1 MRGRD
6 VLSFMAFAV
15 MIVFALS
22 YIGSLGVRVRPPSDR
37 TNLSMTVADINGI
50 VVDSNILLRGVP
62 VGKVSHIESSVAGAT
77 IDFYVDGRFPIPADC
92 DVRLDNLSALGET
105 YIGLFPRRQG
115 GPMLHDGQHI
125 ATELVEQPPSITEL
139 AASVTRLL
147 NQLDPDAL
155 ERIIGEADAAL
166 PDPNSVLPNLG
177 HASELLRNTAANM
190 HGQGRVLLSNF
201 ETLLQNAG
209 WVGPVLASTAP
220 ELSDSADKAAQV
232 LQGFSVGAL
241 EIKPG
246 GMKKFGFFLDRI
258 KKLLDANGGDLK
270 VLGEAFRPRV
280 RAIAGAL
287 LNFDPSQILAN
298 ILATVPEDGA
308 ITLRVTIPPN

>member
-1 MRGRD
+1 
-6 VLSFMAFAV
+6 MAFAV

-37 TNLSMTVADINGI
+37 TNLSMSVADINGI

-62 VGKVSHIESSVAGAT
+62 VGKVSHVASSVGGAT
-77 IDFYVDGRFPIPADC
+77 IDFYVDGRYPIPADC

-155 ERIIGEADAAL
+155 ERIIGEADTAL
-166 PDPNSVLPNLG
+166 PDPNSVLPNLA
-177 HASELLRNTAANM
+177 HASELLRNTAADM

-220 ELSDSADKAAQV
+220 KLSDSADKASKV

-241 EIKPG
+241 EIHPD
-246 GMKKFGFFLDRI
+246 GMKKFGFFLDRV

-298 ILATVPEDGA
+298 ILDTVPADGA

>member
-1 MRGRD
+1 
-6 VLSFMAFAV
+6 MAFAV
-15 MIVFALS
+15 MIVFAVS
-22 YIGSLGVRVRPPSDR
+22 YIGSLGVRVRPPADR

-62 VGKVSHIESSVAGAT
+62 VGKVSHIASSIGGAT

-105 YIGLFPRRQG
+105 YIGLFPRSQG

-125 ATELVEQPPSITEL
+125 ATEMVEQPPSITEL

-166 PDPNSVLPNLG
+166 PDPNSVLPNLA
-177 HASELLRNTAANM
+177 HASEMLRNTAADM

-220 ELSDSADKAAQV
+220 NLSDSAKKASQV
-232 LQGFSVGAL
+232 LQGFSLGAL
-241 EIKPG
+241 EIKPD

-298 ILATVPEDGA
+298 ILDTVPADGA

>member
-15 MIVFALS
+15 MIVFAVS

-37 TNLSMTVADINGI
+37 TKLSMTVADINGI

-62 VGKVSHIESSVAGAT
+62 VGKVSHVASSIGGAT
-77 IDFYVDGRFPIPADC
+77 IDFYVDARFRIPADC

-166 PDPNSVLPNLG
+166 PDPNSVLPNLA
-177 HASELLRNTAANM
+177 HASELLRNTASDM

-220 ELSDSADKAAQV
+220 KLSDSADKASQV

-241 EIKPG
+241 EIHPD
-246 GMKKFGFFLDRI
+246 GMKKFGFFLDRV

-298 ILATVPEDGA
+298 ILDTVPADGA

>member
-1 MRGRD
+1 
-6 VLSFMAFAV
+6 MAFAV
-15 MIVFALS
+15 MIVFAVS
-22 YIGSLGVRVRPPSDR
+22 YIGSLGVRVRPPADR

-62 VGKVSHIESSVAGAT
+62 VGKVSHIASSLGGAT

-105 YIGLFPRRQG
+105 YIGLFPRSQG
-115 GPMLHDGQHI
+115 GPTLHDGQHI
-125 ATELVEQPPSITEL
+125 ATEMVEQPPSITEL

-155 ERIIGEADAAL
+155 ERVIGEADAAL
-166 PDPNSVLPNLG
+166 PDPNSVLPNLA
-177 HASELLRNTAANM
+177 HASELLRNTAADM

-220 ELSDSADKAAQV
+220 NLSESALKASQV

-241 EIKPG
+241 EIKPD

-298 ILATVPEDGA
+298 ILDTVPADGA